1 MVSALS
7 YCFFIVDVD
16 SHRLIPKIHV
26 ASPLARVSS
35 RSHSCE
41 AWLNQDPAVASL
53 INQLNAHVSLIR
65 EVAYPATGGFPITVL
80 GRAAAEEVESH
91 ASDVVPMFYNKTSLG
106 MEDHAGKA
114 RRHQWAWQ

>member
-1 MVSALS
+1 MSMNKMA
-7 YCFFIVDVD
+7 IAE
-16 SHRLIPKIHV
+16 RV
-26 ASPLARVSS
+26 A
-35 RSHSCE
+35 
-41 AWLNQDPAVASL
+41 AVA
-53 INQLNAHVSLIR
+53 AHVSLIR

-91 ASDVVPMFYNKTSLG
+91 ASDVVNKTRLG